1 MFHRVER
8 IPRWDQDAKMEL
20 VWNTGMNEGMEKGRL
35 GDREEKEEEG
45 RREGRREGEVGEE
58 PRLPHP
64 PGPSP
69 AE

>member
-1 MFHRVER
+1 
-8 IPRWDQDAKMEL
+8 
-20 VWNTGMNEGMEKGRL
+20 MNEGMEKGRL
-35 GDREEKEEEG
+35 GEREEKEEEG